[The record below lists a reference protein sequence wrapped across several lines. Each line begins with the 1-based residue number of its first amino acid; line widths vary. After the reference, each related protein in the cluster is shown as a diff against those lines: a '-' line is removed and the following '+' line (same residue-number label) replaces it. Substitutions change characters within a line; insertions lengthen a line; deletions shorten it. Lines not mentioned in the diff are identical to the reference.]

1 MKPSEHLSNLLSR
14 LPSEPGVYKH
24 FNDDGQIIYVGK
36 AKNLKK
42 RVSSYFN
49 RKKYENRK
57 TRILVGKIRDIE
69 WMVTP
74 TEQDALLLESTLI
87 KEHKPIYNIL
97 LKDDKTFPFLVL
109 KKEPF
114 PRVFPTRQTK
124 AGDGEYFGPFTSIRS
139 MYTVLDLCKELY
151 PIRTCSLNLSK
162 KNIDSGKFRVC
173 LEYHVGN
180 CLGPCVGKQ
189 SEESYEESISSIRHV
204 LKGNLGDVKEALKK
218 SMKEA
223 VADLAF
229 EKAEGLKSKL
239 KSLEKYQ
246 AKSTVVHPL
255 IDNVDVFTISS
266 DSSCGY
272 INCMHIVSGAVV
284 KGRTFE
290 VKKRLDESDVALMHA
305 AIPFI
310 RDEIGSSSPDIYT
323 SMKVAI
329 KMEGVRFYMPIK
341 GDKKRLVDMSQ
352 KNAFL
357 FMKDR
362 QKKQEQ
368 LDPEAATSR
377 LMQTMKADLKMR
389 HEPRHIECFDNSN
402 IQGTSPTSACVVFR
416 NGKPAKRDYRNFNV
430 RTVEGPDDFE
440 SMKEAVYRRYR
451 RLLEDGDALPQL
463 LVIDG
468 GKGQVSHAMEALE
481 ELDIARDIKVVGIAK
496 RLEELFFAGDSTPYY
511 LDKRSQTLKVIQQMR
526 NEAHRFSLAHHR
538 KRRSKKSL
546 HSVLDEIKGV
556 GPASKE
562 KLLTHFGSVDGVKK
576 ASTQE
581 LVNIV
586 GEGLAKVIRTF
597 FDLPIEP
604 TA

>member
-14 LPSEPGVYKH
+14 LPGEPGVYKH
-24 FNDDGQIIYVGK
+24 FNDEGKIIYVGK

-42 RVSSYFN
+42 RIGSYFN

-69 WMVTP
+69 WIVTP

-97 LKDDKTFPFLVL
+97 LKDDKTFPFLVV

-114 PRVFPTRQTK
+114 PRVFPTRQTRS
-124 AGDGEYFGPFTSIRS
+124 GDGEYFGPFTSIRS

-189 SEESYEESISSIRHV
+189 PEESYEESISSIRHV
-204 LKGNLGDVKEALKK
+204 LKGNLGEVKEALKK
-218 SMKEA
+218 SMEA
-223 VADLAF
+223 AVIELAY
-229 EKAEGLKSKL
+229 EKAEVFKSKL
-239 KSLEKYQ
+239 RSLEKYQ

-290 VKKRLDESDVALMHA
+290 VKKRLDETDEALVHA

-310 RDEIGSSSPDIYT
+310 RDEIGSSSPDIYS
-323 SMKVAI
+323 SMKLEMKI
-329 KMEGVRFYMPIK
+329 EGVRFSVPIK

-362 QKKQEQ
+362 QKRQEQ
-368 LDPEAATSR
+368 LDPEAATTR
-377 LMQTMKADLKMR
+377 LMQTMKADLKMKL
-389 HEPRHIECFDNSN
+389 EPRHIECFDNSN

-451 RLLEDGDALPQL
+451 RLLEDGDSLPQL

-481 ELDIARDIKVVGIAK
+481 ELDIAGEIKVVGIAK

-576 ASTQE
+576 ASE
-581 LVNIV
+581 EEV
-586 GEGLAKVIRTF
+586 GNVVGVGLAKAIRSF
-597 FDLPIEP
+597 FDLPIKP

>member
-1 MKPSEHLSNLLSR
+1 MKPTEHLSNLLSR

-24 FNDDGQIIYVGK
+24 FNEDGKIIYVGK

-49 RKKYENRK
+49 RKKYETRK

-87 KEHKPIYNIL
+87 KKHKPIYNIL

-114 PRVFPTRQTK
+114 PRVFPTRQTR

-162 KNIDSGKFRVC
+162 KNIESEKFRVC

-189 SEESYEESISSIRHV
+189 SEENYEESITSIRHV
-204 LKGNLGDVKEALKK
+204 LKGNLSKVKDALKK
-218 SMKEA
+218 SMNAA
-223 VADLAF
+223 VTDLAF
-229 EKAEGLKSKL
+229 EKAEGIKSKL

-290 VKKRLDESDVALMHA
+290 VKKRLDESDEALMIA
-305 AIPFI
+305 TIPFI
-310 RDEIGSSSPDIYT
+310 RDEILSSSPDIY
-323 SMKVAI
+323 SSI
-329 KMEGVRFYMPIK
+329 KLDLKMAGIKFSVPQK
-341 GDKKRLVDMSQ
+341 GDKKRLVEMSQ
-352 KNAFL
+352 KNAYL

-377 LMQTMKADLKMR
+377 LMQTMKADLKMDL
-389 HEPRHIECFDNSN
+389 EPRHIECFDNSN

-430 RTVEGPDDFE
+430 RTVEGPDDFQ

-451 RLLEDGDALPQL
+451 RLLEEEESLPQL

-481 ELDIARDIKVVGIAK
+481 ELDLAGEIKVLGIAK

-511 LDKRSQTLKVIQQMR
+511 LDKRSQTLKIIQQMR

-538 KRRSKKSL
+538 KRRSAKSL

-562 KLLTHFGSVDGVKK
+562 KLLKHFGSVDGVKK

-586 GEGLAKVIRTF
+586 GEGLAKVIRAF

-604 TA
+604 TT